1 MTSLINW
8 RVATGRVDELRALE
22 RRALSRV
29 APLALPSPPA
39 DRLAGQAGRG
49 LRRRS
54 PTIG

>member
-22 RRALSRV
+22 RRAPSRV
-29 APLALPSPPA
+29 EARALPSS

-54 PTIG
+54 PTMG